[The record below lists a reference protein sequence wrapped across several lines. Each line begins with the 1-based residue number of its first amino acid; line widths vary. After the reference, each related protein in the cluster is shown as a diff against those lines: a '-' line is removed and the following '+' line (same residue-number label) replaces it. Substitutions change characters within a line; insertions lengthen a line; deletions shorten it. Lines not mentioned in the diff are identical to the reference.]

1 MSNHSSVNGHFGCL
15 QLWGIIN
22 YAAMI
27 ACVQVFAW
35 ASHTLVKWCLK
46 FSKSGFSNMWTVNF
60 QMFKLVLEKA
70 GNQRSNCQYPL
81 DHRKA
86 REFQKN
92 TICSDFG
99 AKEKNKV
106 SHCFP
111 IYLPWSDGNGCHD
124 LSFLNV
130 EL

>member
-111 IYLPWSDGNGCHD
+111 IYLPWSDGTGCHD